1 MATPPGELSKRM
13 GTTVKAFL
21 PIAAAVA
28 ARGNVKPEDIN
39 LADGENTLMKTEMVE
54 LCKEAM
60 NKNIN
65 ASVSLSKGFNP
76 IRSSKLFSFSSATH

>member
-1 MATPPGELSKRM
+1 MMATPPGELSKRM
-13 GTTVKAFL
+13 DTTVKAFM

-54 LCKEAM
+54 ICREAM
-60 NKNIN
+60 NKNIT
-65 ASVSLSKGFNP
+65 AKVNP
-76 IRSSKLFSFSSATH
+76 QSHT